1 MALYPVEL
9 QIALLL
15 SYAANIWLTFATADR
30 KTLCNQ
36 NASDGCWPRY
46 LHRDMVATLLFVL
59 KGTLIIYIHYKA
71 HFLETSS
78 AFCNFFFHKMI
89 LSLLYTIIRRQ
100 GRDRTYDV
108 SDVADTTCM
117 SAAFASRLPTENA
130 CTWTRTKNCFR
141 LRGGCHTFRRHK
153 HK

>member
-15 SYAANIWLTFATADR
+15 SYAANIWLIFATADR

-46 LHRDMVATLLFVL
+46 LHRDRVATLLFIL
-59 KGTLIIYIHYKA
+59 GDTLIIYIHYKA

-78 AFCNFFFHKMI
+78 AFCNFF
-89 LSLLYTIIRRQ
+89 
-100 GRDRTYDV
+100 
-108 SDVADTTCM
+108 
-117 SAAFASRLPTENA
+117 
-130 CTWTRTKNCFR
+130 
-141 LRGGCHTFRRHK
+141 
-153 HK
+153 

>member
-9 QIALLL
+9 QIARLI
-15 SYAANIWLTFATADR
+15 SYVANIWLTFTTADH

-46 LHRDMVATLLFVL
+46 LHRDRVATLLFVL
-59 KGTLIIYIHYKA
+59 GGTLIIYIYYKA
-71 HFLETSS
+71 HFLENSS
-78 AFCNFFFHKMI
+78 AFWQLFHKMI
-89 LSLLYTIIRRQ
+89 LSLLYTIISRQ
-100 GRDRTYDV
+100 GRTRTYDV
-108 SDVADTTCM
+108 SDVADLQ

-130 CTWTRTKNCFR
+130 CTWARTKNYFR
-141 LRGGCHTFRRHK
+141 LRGGCHTIRRHK